1 MGWGPHKGFAA
12 CSYPVNPSLENC
24 SVLIMRLYSYTKK
37 SKSSFQVCV
46 EGEGGGRGWGIFL
59 QTAPEQ
65 LKTSGVSE
73 TAARV

>member
-12 CSYPVNPSLENC
+12 CSYPVNPSPENC

-46 EGEGGGRGWGIFL
+46 WKEKVGWGGEYFYKL
-59 QTAPEQ
+59 N
-65 LKTSGVSE
+65 S
-73 TAARV
+73 